1 MYVITKFIVD
11 DPIDFTINHYNFRAS
26 DQPIGWIVDALGVPG
41 GFLTIIAVVTPY
53 YSNNY
58 YISCDKFDSH

>member
-1 MYVITKFIVD
+1 M
-11 DPIDFTINHYNFRAS
+11 
-26 DQPIGWIVDALGVPG
+26 LGEFHWHG
-41 GFLTIIAVVTPY
+41 HLAWSRGFLTIIAVVTPY